1 MICVSK
7 AIRRVGVSLAAASLF
22 IAGQP
27 ALSGLGNAAARFAPP
42 AGGVL
47 FHAEKGKFRDMVDGK
62 QVGSEQYEI
71 SSDGGDWVARGQ
83 AEVKSAKGPSTRV
96 TSLLRLTSDGAPIHY
111 EWTTTTGDK
120 KATSSIDFSNGT
132 ASIQLVVNGG
142 KPFTQQFLFKTPIVV
157 ILDDNMYHQYAILA
171 RLYDWNKKGQQTFP
185 VLIPQEMTPGTITVQ
200 AEDPEDVDGKSMQR
214 LRVHTADLDLTLYLD
229 KDRLYRI
236 TVPTSNAEIDRE

>member
-7 AIRRVGVSLAAASLF
+7 AVRRVSGLMAAALLCAVGAPMLF
-22 IAGQP
+22 GAGRS
-27 ALSGLGNAAARFAPP
+27 ALRLAPP
-42 AGGVL
+42 AGGGV
-47 FHAEKGKFRDMVDGK
+47 FRAEKGKFRDMVDGK

-71 SSDGGDWVARGQ
+71 SSDGGEWVARGE
-83 AEVKSAKGPSTRV
+83 AEVKAAKGPSTHI
-96 TSLLRLTSDGAPIHY
+96 TSLLRMTADGAPIHY

-171 RLYDWNKKGQQTFP
+171 RIYDWNKKGQQTFP

-236 TVPTSNAEIDRE
+236 TVPSSDAEIDRE